1 MSLQTHAPLPIGLTA
16 AVAPHPERP
25 GVSASHGLVAGSSS
39 PSPAP
44 TLPAPSRQHPSA
56 TGMAGY
62 EGGGAAKETRM
73 EAVMPSATPRP
84 AAAGEKSS
92 KTCSVS

>member
-1 MSLQTHAPLPIGLTA
+1 MSLQIHAPLPIGLTA

-25 GVSASHGLVAGSSS
+25 GASASNDLGAGSSS
-39 PSPAP
+39 PSPSP
-44 TLPAPSRQHPSA
+44 PLPAPSRQHLSA
-56 TGMAGY
+56 TRMAGC

-84 AAAGEKSS
+84 AANGEKSS